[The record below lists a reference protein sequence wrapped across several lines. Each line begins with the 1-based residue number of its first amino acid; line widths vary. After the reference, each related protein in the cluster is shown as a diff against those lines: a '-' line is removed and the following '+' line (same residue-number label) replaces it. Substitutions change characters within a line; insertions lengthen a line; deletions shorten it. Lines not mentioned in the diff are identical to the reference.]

1 MVTANGAGV
10 RSKYDVIIMPA
21 GFVYILGSHSGT
33 LYIGVTSDLYQRVME
48 HRSSVRSGFATKYG
62 CTRLLYKEEFTD
74 IRNTIDRETQLK
86 GWTRAKKLALIA
98 TSNPGSKDLAEQWGW
113 QMIGPQQSLAEE
125 DRKLASRFKPP
136 NESKF

>member
-1 MVTANGAGV
+1 
-10 RSKYDVIIMPA
+10 MPA

-33 LYIGVTSDLYQRVME
+33 LYIGVTSNLYQRVME
-48 HRSSVRSGFATKYG
+48 HRTGVRSGFATKYG

-74 IRNTIDRETQLK
+74 IRNAIAREKQLK

-113 QMIGPQQSLAEE
+113 QMIGSQQNIAEE
-125 DRKLASRFKPP
+125 ERKLDSRFKLPDMP
-136 NESKF
+136 KF